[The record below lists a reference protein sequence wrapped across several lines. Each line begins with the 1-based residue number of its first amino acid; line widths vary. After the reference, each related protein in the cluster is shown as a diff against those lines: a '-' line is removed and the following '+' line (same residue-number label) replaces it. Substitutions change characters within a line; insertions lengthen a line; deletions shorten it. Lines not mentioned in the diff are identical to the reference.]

1 MEKLR
6 EEAHAMERL
15 SHKHILKLVGTYT
28 VRRNELYILLY
39 PVAVCDLSRFLD
51 DVDDI
56 RTGTC
61 ADQEDAY
68 LRLGALELTGVG
80 TIEDLP
86 LLRSPSQQ
94 PNAVPRTATAL
105 GFLQQT
111 LGCITEAVTYVHG
124 QGIRHRDLKPKNILL
139 SPGRVY
145 LADFGIA
152 RDVRETD
159 DSITCTRQGTLSWL
173 APEVHDEEDHH
184 MSPADVWSL
193 GFIFLNVATIL
204 YSQSLDEFEKIM
216 KEREWDRKYEMLKK
230 YLLDLGT
237 KATMAALE
245 NHDEPSF
252 NVKHLVGLIDLML
265 KRKPEERPTTR
276 QVNERL
282 CELGGLDQI
291 YHLSCCHKKNDYLSK
306 VIRKFIK
313 SLILHLL
320 IGHLDNKFKSVCEG
334 NANSAATIAQLRVEK
349 IEKQKRIDELELSNS
364 TWQTRIDKE
373 RKHAGDQYKV
383 LQEKYN
389 REVEIRK
396 GLEETLRAMEARSK
410 NRPRSQNRGRG
421 RGYGFL
427 HLTGNT
433 HPMPNANG
441 KQQQNQN
448 LGLDTAVGNFQRR
461 TSRVPLPIRPSTP
474 IQIRPTMNRDPGSS
488 SSTLISSVHSTF
500 SQRSERTN
508 ESASSVTSS
517 TIRSTSPGSPTTA
530 RPTVSPVM
538 DMKPPSS
545 PTLTTGKVNA
555 RVETK
560 GVNHVTK
567 PSWASLVARS
577 TSNMI

>member
-1 MEKLR
+1 
-6 EEAHAMERL
+6 
-15 SHKHILKLVGTYT
+15 
-28 VRRNELYILLY
+28 
-39 PVAVCDLSRFLD
+39 
-51 DVDDI
+51 
-56 RTGTC
+56 
-61 ADQEDAY
+61 
-68 LRLGALELTGVG
+68 
-80 TIEDLP
+80 
-86 LLRSPSQQ
+86 
-94 PNAVPRTATAL
+94 
-105 GFLQQT
+105 
-111 LGCITEAVTYVHG
+111 
-124 QGIRHRDLKPKNILL
+124 
-139 SPGRVY
+139 
-145 LADFGIA
+145 
-152 RDVRETD
+152 
-159 DSITCTRQGTLSWL
+159 
-173 APEVHDEEDHH
+173 

-216 KEREWDRKYEMLKK
+216 KERDWDRKYEMLKK
-230 YLLDLGT
+230 YLLDLET

-245 NHDEPSF
+245 NYDEPSF
-252 NVKHLVGLIDLML
+252 NVKHLVGLIDSML

-306 VIRKFIK
+306 IIRKFIK
-313 SLILHLL
+313 SLILYLL
-320 IGHLDNKFKSVCEG
+320 TGHPDNKFKSVCEG
-334 NANSAATIAQLRVEK
+334 NANSAATIAQLRAEK

-396 GLEETLRAMEARSK
+396 GLETLRAMEARSK

-421 RGYGFL
+421 RSYGFL
-427 HLTGNT
+427 HPTGNFNSN
-433 HPMPNANG
+433 PMPSPNG
-441 KQQQNQN
+441 KLPQNI
-448 LGLDTAVGNFQRR
+448 GVDTVVGNFQRR

-530 RPTVSPVM
+530 RPVVSPVM
-538 DMKPPSS
+538 DMKPPPS
-545 PTLTTGKVNA
+545 PTLTTGKANA
-555 RVETK
+555 RMERK
-560 GVNHVTK
+560 GAGHVTK
-567 PSWASLVARS
+567 SSWANLVARS